1 MQVTIN
7 GVDIQFNYSIGTFAE
22 IVQYKKFYEPQG
34 KVTLTE
40 YLSKVD
46 DENYS
51 IDLLCDLIFYP
62 HAIKC
67 RNVGKAPLLTY
78 TDVFTWVMTNLDSVQ
93 HVVQSFAES
102 LPKAEPVEEVKKKTA
117 RKAKS

>member
-1 MQVTIN
+1 MQVTIK
-7 GVDIQFNYSIGTFAE
+7 GIDIEFNYSLGTFSD
-22 IVQYKKFYEPQG
+22 IVQYKKFYEPQA

-62 HAIKC
+62 HAIRC
-67 RNVGKAPLLTY
+67 RNTGRNPLLTY
-78 TDVFTWVMTNLDSVQ
+78 SEVFEWVMTNLDKVGY
-93 HVVQSFAES
+93 VVNSMVDA
-102 LPKAEPVEEVKKKTA
+102 LPKIEEKEAVKKKTVS
-117 RKAKS
+117 KLKK